1 MAKSKTITRHSI
13 DYNPIDFEPIR
24 KVALT
29 FTGTEDSTSHEG
41 TPSIKLRG
49 KLLCRLHDNGRF
61 IPIQV
66 GFENRQL
73 LLEKY
78 PDEFTVPPH
87 FTNYPYIAMW
97 VPQTRVALLKEVVEL
112 ACRQLA
118 SKKQI
123 SEWEKAQ
130 R

>member
-1 MAKSKTITRHSI
+1 MSLLHKLFIRL
-13 DYNPIDFEPIR
+13 IR
-24 KVALT
+24 KGERSLSLQA
-29 FTGTEDSTSHEG
+29 H
-41 TPSIKLRG
+41 
-49 KLLCRLHDNGRF
+49 RF

-66 GFENRQL
+66 GFENRKL

-112 ACRQLA
+112 AWRQIV

-123 SEWEKAQ
+123 SEGEKTQ